1 MSAVSREEK
10 EISSKLKGILN
21 KLSTDEIELIREVLN
36 SNKRI
41 EEQLKHAEKISRAWL
56 ESSPICS
63 KIVDLDFNLQYMSYA
78 GVKSLN
84 IKNIEEFYGKPY
96 PFYFYPESFQKVMT
110 DNLTKVRDTG
120 DITTQV
126 AAVVDLD
133 GNELW
138 FHSTLTPIRDD
149 KGRVSYIII
158 ISIDVTEQKLAE
170 QELTVY
176 REHLETL
183 VDART
188 SELSIARDKAE
199 HANEAKS
206 EFLNSMSHELRTPLN
221 SILGFSQLLESD
233 TNLISSQVEEVSEIR
248 HAGKHLLEL
257 VNETLDLARIESGN
271 FNLKFKEVN
280 LQEVLNECLALVAPI
295 AQDFEIEIPTSGN
308 CIEPVSVYADH
319 MRLKQVILNLLTNG
333 IKYNRTGGR
342 ITIQWSRLI
351 TGKIRL
357 SITDTGKG
365 IASDRITD
373 IFEPFNRLNEEN
385 NEVEGTGIGLTISK
399 KIMLAMS
406 GAINVESEEGKGSTF
421 YLDLVQYKAGL
432 GLEGQTGI
440 ENVDSHC
447 GKKQEDAPRTI
458 LYIEDDRSS
467 LYLVEAILKQMPNYN
482 LISAIRPE
490 QGLELACQ
498 YVPDLI
504 LLDINLPGMNGYQV
518 LDKLSALKETKD
530 IPVIAITANLLAG
543 NGRPESKS
551 DFKDY
556 LIKPIDVNSF
566 LNTLEQWVWPSD

>member
-1 MSAVSREEK
+1 MGAVSREEK

-96 PFYFYPESFQKVMT
+96 PFSFYPEAFQKVMT
-110 DNLTKVRDTG
+110 DNLKKVRDTG
-120 DITTQV
+120 DITIQV

-133 GNELW
+133 GEELW

-206 EFLNSMSHELRTPLN
+206 EFLHSMSHELRTPLN

-271 FNLKFKEVN
+271 FNLKFKEVS
-280 LQEVLNECLALVAPI
+280 LQEVLSECLALVTPI
-295 AQDFEIEIPTSGN
+295 AQDFEIEIPTGGN

-333 IKYNRTGGR
+333 IKYNRTGGS

-365 IASDRITD
+365 IAPDRITD

-421 YLDLVQYKAGL
+421 YLDLLQYKAGL
-432 GLEGQTGI
+432 GLEGQTDI
-440 ENVDSHC
+440 ESVDSHS
-447 GKKQEDAPRTI
+447 GEKHEDAPRTI

-490 QGLELACQ
+490 QGLDLACQ

-566 LNTLEQWVWPSD
+566 LNTLEQWARPSD